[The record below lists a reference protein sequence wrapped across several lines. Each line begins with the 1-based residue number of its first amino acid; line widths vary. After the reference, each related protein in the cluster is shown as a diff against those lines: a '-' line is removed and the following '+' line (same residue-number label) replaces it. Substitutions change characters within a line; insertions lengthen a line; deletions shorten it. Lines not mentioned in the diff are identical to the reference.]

1 MPSATRSPRSRC
13 RTRHAPSAPRPAV
26 QWARTVLVMPGAER
40 DAGRRGRQA
49 EWTEAYEHNAP
60 GDGKVF
66 GPLA

>member
-1 MPSATRSPRSRC
+1 
-13 RTRHAPSAPRPAV
+13 V